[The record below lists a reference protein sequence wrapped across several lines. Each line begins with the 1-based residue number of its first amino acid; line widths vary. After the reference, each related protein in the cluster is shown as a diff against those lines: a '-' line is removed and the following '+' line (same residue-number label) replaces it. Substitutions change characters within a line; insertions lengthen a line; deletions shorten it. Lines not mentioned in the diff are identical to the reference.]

1 MVVIRS
7 NKTLNLRNVVLL
19 NYEQCIE
26 QLIWAGK
33 LNVANGMF
41 RTS

>member
-1 MVVIRS
+1 MVIIRS

-26 QLIWAGK
+26 QLTWAGK
-33 LNVANGMF
+33 LVIANGMIN
-41 RTS
+41 TS